1 MPNGKPHDH
10 PLTDMLVHGMHPFPK
25 DMEAMLR
32 EILAHDPVFPDG
44 KLRFL
49 DQMRWN
55 DRFFDWEA
63 GRNLDEG
70 VKH

>member
-1 MPNGKPHDH
+1 
-10 PLTDMLVHGMHPFPK
+10 MHPFPK

-44 KLRFL
+44 KRRFL

-55 DRFFDWEA
+55 NRFFDWEA

-70 VKH
+70 REALKAILAEIRGDSTEQT